1 MKIDREPDENIE
13 HRPIQCKRC
22 LHGVSSFDAIV
33 AAFRGNA
40 VGTLFGEK
48 RTVTKMKQ
56 YRFEKS
62 CKSTRKHDKI
72 KSTVREARK

>member
-22 LHGVSSFDAIV
+22 LHGASSFDAIV

-40 VGTLFGEK
+40 FGTLFGEK
-48 RTVTKMKQ
+48 RTVTKMEQ
-56 YRFEKS
+56 YRFKNLAKAHGS
-62 CKSTRKHDKI
+62 MI
-72 KSTVREARK
+72 K